1 MPELAAPYN
10 RLPCV
15 ALELPGGDKLLVAE
29 QGAHVLSWQTADGAE
44 RLFLSP
50 RAVLDGQ
57 TPIRGGVP
65 VCFPQFN
72 QRVLDG
78 RALPKH
84 GFART
89 LPWTLAA
96 ETSATAATPEAT
108 LRMTLR
114 DSEATRQSGWSFA
127 FEAALDVVLTPG
139 RLRLTFSVT
148 NTDQVAWPFALA
160 LHTYLRVA
168 AIEQTRLLG
177 LGGASFWDGVKHLN
191 EPTVRSRQSED
202 DLRFGSETDRVY
214 SAAKAPLQV
223 QDGSHNL
230 RVAQSDNFTETVVW
244 NPGAAL
250 SAKLEDMPDDG
261 FRHMLCVEAA
271 RIEQP
276 VRLQPGERWSAWQ
289 ELSVV

>member
-15 ALELPGGDKLLVAE
+15 SLELPGGDKVLVAE
-29 QGAHVLSWQTADGAE
+29 QGAHVLSWQTADGVE
-44 RLFLSP
+44 RLFVSP

-57 TPIRGGVP
+57 TPIRGGIP

-89 LPWTLAA
+89 LPWVLAS
-96 ETSATAATPEAT
+96 ETPASGSQTEAS

-114 DSEATRQSGWSFA
+114 DSEATRQHGWSFA
-127 FEAALDVVLTPG
+127 FEAALDVVLAPG
-139 RLRLTFSVT
+139 RLRVTFSVT

-177 LGGASFWDGVKHLN
+177 LGGASFWDGVAHLQQ
-191 EPTVRSRQSED
+191 PDVRSRQAEVA
-202 DLRFGSETDRVY
+202 LAFTSETDRVY
-214 SAAKAPLQV
+214 AAAAQPLQV
-223 QDGSHNL
+223 EDGRSHL
-230 RVAQSDNFTETVVW
+230 RVAQSDNFTNTVVW

-250 SAKLEDMPDDG
+250 SAKIDDMPDDG
-261 FRHMLCVEAA
+261 YRHMLCVEAA

-276 VRLQPGERWSAWQ
+276 VRLQPGEAWSAWQ
-289 ELSVV
+289 ELSVA